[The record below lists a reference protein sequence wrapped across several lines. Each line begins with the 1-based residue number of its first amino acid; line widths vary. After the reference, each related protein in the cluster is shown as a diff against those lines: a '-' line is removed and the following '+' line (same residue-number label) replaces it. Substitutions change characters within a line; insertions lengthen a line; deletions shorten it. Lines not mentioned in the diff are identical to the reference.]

1 MLKSSALGLG
11 LLLTFG
17 CASSP
22 TSTDNE
28 SGTRQIHRNAVL
40 YEGSEMVA
48 AIGFS
53 TSKGTFGEP
62 WLVLS
67 AEIMATR
74 GSGPAFVRRSDITA
88 RTPDGRRL
96 TLITQE
102 EFLANGPRLKIPLNR
117 VLSHLPLLYRY
128 QTSDV
133 PCDEWFLTDPR
144 RSIALDQVPLN
155 SFQACSGP
163 LVFRVPGGVQP
174 GRWRIVFELEESQPD
189 IPFVLELEN

>member
-1 MLKSSALGLG
+1 MLKSLVLGLG
-11 LLLTFG
+11 LLLIFG

-22 TSTDNE
+22 TSTENE
-28 SGTRQIHRNAVL
+28 SGTRQIHDNAVL
-40 YEGSEMVA
+40 YDGSELVA
-48 AIGFS
+48 AIGYPR
-53 TSKGTFGEP
+53 SKSALAEP

-74 GSGPAFVRRSDITA
+74 GSGPSFIRRSDITA
-88 RTPDGRRL
+88 RTPDGQRL
-96 TLITQE
+96 PLISQS
-102 EFLANGPRLKIPLNR
+102 EFLANAPRLKIPLNR
-117 VLSHLPLLYRY
+117 VLSLLPLLHRY
-128 QTSDV
+128 QSSEV

-155 SFQACSGP
+155 NFQACRGP

-189 IPFVLELEN
+189 IPFILELED